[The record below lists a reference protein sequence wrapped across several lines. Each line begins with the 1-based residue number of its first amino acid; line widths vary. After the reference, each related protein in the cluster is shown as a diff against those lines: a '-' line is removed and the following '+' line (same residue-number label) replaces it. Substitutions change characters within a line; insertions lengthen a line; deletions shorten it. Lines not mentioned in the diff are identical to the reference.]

1 MLVKNPILPL
11 FFHNLKDCA
20 LFKTIGKMGRKIK
33 NIKPDKD
40 GRPPKAWGKDTDRWA
55 SEKKG
60 GRELLNR
67 LVYHFLLFCQ

>member
-20 LFKTIGKMGRKIK
+20 LLKTMGKMGRKIK

-40 GRPPKAWGKDTDRWA
+40 GRPPKAWERTRTGGRQKR
-55 SEKKG
+55 KG
-60 GRELLNR
+60 GGN
-67 LVYHFLLFCQ
+67 Y